1 MNKKAKLGRGLDILL
16 KSSYNPKEG
25 DVALSESNSNE
36 RLEEMAVNLL
46 QRGKFQ
52 PRDDIDPETLEELSQ
67 SIKAQGI
74 IQPIVAR
81 EIATNQYEIIAGERR
96 WRAAQLAGLKTV
108 PVIVRDISDQVA
120 VAIGLIE
127 NIQREGL
134 TPLEE
139 ANALQKLIE
148 EFSMTHNEVASAVG
162 RSRSAVTNLIRL
174 LQLNNNVKKL
184 LTNGDIQMGHGR
196 ALLSIP
202 NEQQLEFATKIIEK
216 DLSVRQAEQFINSN
230 NPSKSKS
237 ISTKK
242 LSQNTKL
249 LDEFNQKLTTKLK
262 TTINIQ
268 QNAKGKGKIV
278 INYNSVE
285 ELQKIITTIE
295 N

>member
-1 MNKKAKLGRGLDILL
+1 MSKKAKLGRGLDILL
-16 KSSYNPKEG
+16 KSSYTPKEG
-25 DVALSESNSNE
+25 DTALLESTNE

-52 PRDDIDPETLEELSQ
+52 PRDDINPETLEQLSQ

-81 EIATNQYEIIAGERR
+81 EVATNQYEIIAGERR

-148 EFSMTHNEVASAVG
+148 EFAMTHNEVASAVG

-174 LQLNNNVKKL
+174 LQLNDSVKKL
-184 LTNGDIQMGHGR
+184 LNNGDIQMGHGR

-202 NEQQLEFATKIIEK
+202 NEQQFKFATTIIEK
-216 DLSVRQAEQFINSN
+216 DLSVRQAEQLINTN
-230 NPSKSKS
+230 NPSKKEQVKTKEA
-237 ISTKK
+237 IKNNVLLEEFNKKLTKK
-242 LSQNTKL
+242 FNTSIK
-249 LDEFNQKLTTKLK
+249 
-262 TTINIQ
+262 IQ
-268 QNAKGKGKIV
+268 QNNKGKGKII
-278 INYNSVE
+278 INYNNIE
-285 ELQKIITTIE
+285 ELKTIISKIE

>member
-1 MNKKAKLGRGLDILL
+1 MSKKAKLGRGLDILL
-16 KSSYNPKEG
+16 KSSYTPKEG
-25 DVALSESNSNE
+25 STALESTSE

-52 PRDDIDPETLEELSQ
+52 PRDDIDPETLEQLSQ

-81 EIATNQYEIIAGERR
+81 EVATNQYEIIAGERR

-174 LQLNNNVKKL
+174 LQLNDSVKKL
-184 LTNGDIQMGHGR
+184 LNNGDIQMGHGR

-202 NEQQLEFATKIIEK
+202 NEQQFKFATTIIEK
-216 DLSVRQAEQFINSN
+216 DLSVRQAEQLINSN
-230 NPSKSKS
+230 NPAKKELVKTKEA
-237 ISTKK
+237 IKNNVLLEEYNKKLTKK
-242 LSQNTKL
+242 FNTSVK
-249 LDEFNQKLTTKLK
+249 
-262 TTINIQ
+262 IQ
-268 QNAKGKGKIV
+268 QNNKGKGKII
-278 INYNSVE
+278 INYNTVE
-285 ELQKIITTIE
+285 ELKAIISKIE
-295 N
+295 S